1 MSRETSSTPEID
13 RLRRFRGRDAP
24 IAELAKRQHGVV
36 ARHQVVEFGLGEA
49 AIDAR
54 LRTKRLHRL
63 HRGVYSVGHEVVS
76 REGKWMAAVLAC
88 GPGAVLSHR
97 SAAALWRIRPP
108 SSEPIEVTV
117 PTKSDSRGG
126 IRRHSASLPAD
137 EVTTRDGIPVT
148 TVPRTVF
155 DLASVAKESA
165 VEAALRESEY
175 LQLHDRLSLPD
186 LLERYPGH
194 RGNRV
199 VRTCLARRSETPGRV
214 RSPLEE
220 RFLPFLRR
228 HSLPIPQ
235 LNAWINIGG
244 RSFQVDCLWEDRKQ
258 IVELDGFQAHGTRAA
273 FREDRARDRALRV
286 AGYGV
291 TRIAWAQLDDEP
303 AALATDLR
311 ALLTS
316 TP

>member
-1 MSRETSSTPEID
+1 
-13 RLRRFRGRDAP
+13 
-24 IAELAKRQHGVV
+24 
-36 ARHQVVEFGLGEA
+36 
-49 AIDAR
+49 
-54 LRTKRLHRL
+54 
-63 HRGVYSVGHEVVS
+63 
-76 REGKWMAAVLAC
+76 MAAVLAC

-97 SAAALWRIRPP
+97 SAASLWGIRPP
-108 SSEPIEVTV
+108 SAGPIEVTV
-117 PTKSDSRGG
+117 RTKSVLRGG

-137 EVTTRDGIPVT
+137 EVTVVDGIPVT

-155 DLASVAKESA
+155 DLATVSTEQS

-186 LLERYPGH
+186 LLYRYPGH

-199 VRTCLARRSETPGRV
+199 VRVCLARRSETTGRI

-228 HSLPIPQ
+228 HRLPIPK
-235 LNAWINIGG
+235 LNAWIHLRG
-244 RSFQVDCLWEDRKQ
+244 RSFQVDCLWEDHKQ

-273 FREDRARDRALRV
+273 FREDRARDRTLRV
-286 AGYGV
+286 AGYGI

-303 AALATDLR
+303 EQLATDLR
-311 ALLTS
+311 TLLN
-316 TP
+316 PP